1 MTLSLRLLDDRD
13 EQYIAGR
20 VIWITPQSAQRGL
33 PAGIGVQFTADN
45 ALPVRHKIEGY
56 LAGMLDSNY
65 PTDTL

>member
-33 PAGIGVQFTADN
+33 PAAIGVQFTADN
-45 ALPVRHKIEGY
+45 ALPLRHKIEGY
-56 LAGMLDSNY
+56 LVGMLDSNY